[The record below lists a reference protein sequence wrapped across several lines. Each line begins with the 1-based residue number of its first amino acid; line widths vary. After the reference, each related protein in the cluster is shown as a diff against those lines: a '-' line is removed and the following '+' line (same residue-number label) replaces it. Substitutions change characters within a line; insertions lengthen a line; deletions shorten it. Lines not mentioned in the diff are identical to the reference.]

1 MRFFQ
6 SLYASWMIN
15 NSSDW
20 KAGLRKVLADLLEL
34 EVQVKVNW
42 FGPSKNSQ
50 GRSLP
55 NEFPHFYRLLRSK
68 FLRYCGAYLVNQI
81 PCNFVIAVVWSHF
94 SFSATIKSSDR
105 TEKAKVFD
113 EANNIMKRWFQLA
126 GTRLKK
132 KLGND

>member
-55 NEFPHFYRLLRSK
+55 NEFSPLL
-68 FLRYCGAYLVNQI
+68 
-81 PCNFVIAVVWSHF
+81 
-94 SFSATIKSSDR
+94 SFAQK
-105 TEKAKVFD
+105 
-113 EANNIMKRWFQLA
+113 
-126 GTRLKK
+126 
-132 KLGND
+132 